1 MSEFNPYQEW
11 LGLAAEKG
19 SPNYY
24 ELLGLENGESDL
36 ERIAVAGDRTATRV
50 RSHRPGPHA
59 RQWSQLL
66 DEIFAAK
73 SCLLDPPAKAAY
85 DQRLVMKQVLASRPS
100 ELKAERQPPAKAPVD
115 GDRYPPGMAPPGAKT
130 TPVEPAKPAPESGV
144 AQEAAIVASAVPES
158 PAAAAYL
165 PGDSIPASAGYT
177 TSSVPMASPAPMAMP
192 FGGYSAPYAQPTMS
206 PQYAAPY
213 GQQAPYAMPA
223 GYVAQPYGAPAPYG
237 GMAAPFAQP
246 MGYGQ
251 AVPMAVPPPAP
262 PPQSAGEPM
271 AHYGSPAY
279 GATGYGAQGYGASPM
294 PLDPMA
300 PVAIPG
306 YGVAPQ
312 SPHYTSEQR
321 IVGFA
326 GAVEP
331 MPQSV
336 KQAVPMGTAVPSA
349 APVTAVDPFANSA
362 TAAKLAGFDQIPAN
376 SPAVS
381 SALAAEQELRRTK
394 VLQRNILIG
403 GIGGGVLLVLA
414 MLIYAN
420 LPPTTTEVAESPGE
434 TNPVVDAP
442 QPMART
448 VESPLPGGK
457 KTTFP
462 PGSTV
467 TPEQPSPQPPPM
479 PVTPMPV
486 TPLPEPMP
494 PMPQP
499 MVPAAPETTTPAP
512 MPTAEPMT
520 PAPTPMPEPMPPAPT
535 PSPMPEPMPTPT
547 PEMTPADLAALGKAL
562 TLGKAA
568 VTEQNFEEADQY
580 ISEAGNLA
588 KTDEHRKMVAR
599 LKEIANYVKQF
610 RQAVVL
616 AATEMEA
623 GEAFKVGTS
632 TLVALVE
639 ATPDKIIVRHTGQ
652 NKSYS
657 YADLPP
663 GLAAAIS
670 DFKLDASDP
679 VSRVVKGSFYAVA
692 KGDQAALH
700 EKAETW
706 WKEAQ
711 LGGVDVAHL
720 MPFLTDNYDL
730 AGTGEVSG
738 DKPDAAMSADSK
750 SKSKTKAKT
759 TKSKV
764 GEKADDL
771 NE

>member
-1 MSEFNPYQEW
+1 LEVSEFNPYQEW
-11 LGLAAEKG
+11 LGLAADKG

-24 ELLGLENGESDL
+24 ELLGLENGEGDL
-36 ERIAVAGDRTATRV
+36 EQIAVAGDRAATRV
-50 RSHRPGPHA
+50 RSYRPGPHA

-100 ELKAERQPPAKAPVD
+100 ELKADRQPPAKTPVD
-115 GDRYPPGMAPPGAKT
+115 GDRYPPGMAPPGART
-130 TPVEPAKPAPESGV
+130 TPVEPIKSVPESEV
-144 AQEAAIVASAVPES
+144 AHEAAIVASAVPES
-158 PAAAAYL
+158 PATAAYL
-165 PGDSIPASAGYT
+165 PGDSIPTSAGHT
-177 TSSVPMASPAPMAMP
+177 ASSVPMPNPVPMAMP
-192 FGGYSAPYAQPTMS
+192 VGGYAAPYAQPAMS

-213 GQQAPYAMPA
+213 VQQAPYAMPA
-223 GYVAQPYGAPAPYG
+223 GYAAQPYGTPAAYG
-237 GMAAPFAQP
+237 YAQP

-262 PPQSAGEPM
+262 PPQTVGEPM
-271 AHYGSPAY
+271 AHYGAPAY
-279 GATGYGAQGYGASPM
+279 GAPGYGGQGYVSSPM

-306 YGVAPQ
+306 YGAAPQ
-312 SPHYTSEQR
+312 SPQYAGEQR

-331 MPQSV
+331 LP
-336 KQAVPMGTAVPSA
+336 QAVRQAIPVGTAVASVA
-349 APVTAVDPFANSA
+349 APSPSLSEIAPAA
-362 TAAKLAGFDQIPAN
+362 TPAGFSQVA
-376 SPAVS
+376 SGAPAVS
-381 SALAAEQELRRTK
+381 SAVLAAEQELRNTK
-394 VLQRNILIG
+394 ALQRNILIG
-403 GIGGGVLLVLA
+403 GIGGGVLLVVAL
-414 MLIYAN
+414 LVYAN
-420 LPPTTTEVAESPGE
+420 LPQATTEVAE
-434 TNPVVDAP
+434 NPAESNPTTEAP

-448 VESPLPGGK
+448 IESPLPGGP
-457 KTTFP
+457 KTMVPP
-462 PGSTV
+462 PG
-467 TPEQPSPQPPPM
+467 TPATPPQPSPLT
-479 PVTPMPV
+479 VA
-486 TPLPEPMP
+486 PLPEPMP

-499 MVPAAPETTTPAP
+499 TVPTAPETT
-512 MPTAEPMT
+512 T
-520 PAPTPMPEPMPPAPT
+520 PAPTPMPEPMVPAPAPT
-535 PSPMPEPMPTPT
+535 PEPLSPEPRPEPPTPAPMPEPMPAA
-547 PEMTPADLAALGKAL
+547 EMSPAELAALGKAL

-568 VTEQNFEEADQY
+568 VTEQNFAEADQY
-580 ISEAGNLA
+580 LVEAESLA
-588 KTDEHRKMVAR
+588 RTEEHRKLVAR
-599 LKEIANYVKQF
+599 LKEVANYVKQF

-639 ATPDKIIVRHTGQ
+639 ATPEKIIVRHTGQ

-670 DFKLDASDP
+670 DFKLDSSDP

-692 KGDQAALH
+692 KGDRAALH

-706 WKEAQ
+706 WKEAE
-711 LGGVDVAHL
+711 LGGVDVSHL
-720 MPFLTDNYDL
+720 LPFLTDNYDL
-730 AGTGEVSG
+730 VGTGAGSG
-738 DKPDAAMSADSK
+738 DKPDAAMPVEGKSASTK
-750 SKSKTKAKT
+750 SKT